1 MDSELLFDIADQ
13 VARTAEKFPD
23 RIAVIEPDK
32 VDKSGK
38 RTYKKYTYS
47 TLASDSLQVARGLM
61 AMGIGKGTRIVAMT
75 PPSYESCVIT
85 LALHKVGAL
94 IMMIDPSV
102 GYKNVSERLGKIGP
116 EAFVGI
122 PIAHLARVVF
132 GWGPRF
138 PKQAIVINGKF
149 PAAKSIEQIK
159 KMAREHTEFP
169 KISPHDEAIVLYTTG
184 STGPAK
190 PSLYL
195 HKNYAQLYK
204 RVAQSWRFSEDSES
218 PVDLAI
224 FPAFFLIAL
233 SGGGTVVV
241 PPIKFPESPA
251 KTDPK
256 ALLDVINDC
265 GVKTCFAS
273 PVILENMA
281 SYAVENGI
289 KTKSLRRIIGGG
301 APIYERVSRRLLEM
315 MDGRGEVFANYGA
328 TEAMPSTEMS
338 AKEAIES
345 CFSLTAQGR
354 GLCVGR
360 ALDGVELRIIAI
372 EDSAN
377 SEFIKDMPVGEI
389 GEILVRSMHI
399 SPAYYKDPLNT
410 QKNKI
415 EDEGGQWH
423 RLGDAGYIDTE
434 GRLWTCGR
442 VSQRVRTRE
451 GFLFPLM
458 VEPVFDADPAVKRSG
473 LVGVEIDGYE
483 LPVICVEVNQKYSAE
498 ECEQIREK
506 LQQRAE
512 NFEASR
518 PVKHILFIEKLPV
531 DPRHN
536 SKIERPKLKKW
547 ATEKIKKRDK

>member
-1 MDSELLFDIADQ
+1 
-13 VARTAEKFPD
+13 
-23 RIAVIEPDK
+23 
-32 VDKSGK
+32 
-38 RTYKKYTYS
+38 
-47 TLASDSLQVARGLM
+47 
-61 AMGIGKGTRIVAMT
+61 
-75 PPSYESCVIT
+75 
-85 LALHKVGAL
+85 
-94 IMMIDPSV
+94 
-102 GYKNVSERLGKIGP
+102 RLGKIGP

-377 SEFIKDMPVGEI
+377 SEFIKDMPV
-389 GEILVRSMHI
+389 
-399 SPAYYKDPLNT
+399 
-410 QKNKI
+410 
-415 EDEGGQWH
+415 
-423 RLGDAGYIDTE
+423 
-434 GRLWTCGR
+434 
-442 VSQRVRTRE
+442 
-451 GFLFPLM
+451 
-458 VEPVFDADPAVKRSG
+458 
-473 LVGVEIDGYE
+473 
-483 LPVICVEVNQKYSAE
+483 
-498 ECEQIREK
+498 
-506 LQQRAE
+506 
-512 NFEASR
+512 
-518 PVKHILFIEKLPV
+518 
-531 DPRHN
+531 
-536 SKIERPKLKKW
+536 
-547 ATEKIKKRDK
+547 